1 MEGKKFWISFDNIC
15 NNKVINCSKLLRSN
29 CLIYILQQIRRIL
42 ENMVY
47 VLYFGQSQFCRL
59 EKKFVLFS
67 SYKEQRYWISL
78 KLKKTKSQ
86 SCFWHTLCTEKLGK
100 SRNGLTRW
108 GRVTNRE
115 WGSEHL
121 DRSIKRRILRAS
133 AKTPTVSEYL
143 GELFV

>member
-1 MEGKKFWISFDNIC
+1 MLKIFEIELLFFNVYMIADKNFRKYDIYFTFWSIAI
-15 NNKVINCSKLLRSN
+15 
-29 CLIYILQQIRRIL
+29 
-42 ENMVY
+42 
-47 VLYFGQSQFCRL
+47 CRL
-59 EKKFVLFS
+59 KKKKFVLFS

-78 KLKKTKSQ
+78 KLKKTKNQ

-115 WGSEHL
+115 WGTEHL